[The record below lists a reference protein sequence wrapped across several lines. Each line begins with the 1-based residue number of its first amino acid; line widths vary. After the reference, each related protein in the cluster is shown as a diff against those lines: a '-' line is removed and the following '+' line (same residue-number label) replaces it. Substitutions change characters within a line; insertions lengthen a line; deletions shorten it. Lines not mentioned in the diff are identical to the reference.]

1 MSNYQTGDYVI
12 INLDGNK
19 VVGKIEEIMK
29 EADEL
34 IFRYNEYY
42 FPEKTSSNFFLYS
55 WKTRTQFEARS
66 LQDR

>member
-12 INLDGNK
+12 INIDGNK

-29 EADEL
+29 DGDEL

-42 FPEKTSSNFFLYS
+42 FPEKTSCKFIKYS
-55 WKTRTQFEARS
+55 WKTRSQFEARN
-66 LQDR
+66 L